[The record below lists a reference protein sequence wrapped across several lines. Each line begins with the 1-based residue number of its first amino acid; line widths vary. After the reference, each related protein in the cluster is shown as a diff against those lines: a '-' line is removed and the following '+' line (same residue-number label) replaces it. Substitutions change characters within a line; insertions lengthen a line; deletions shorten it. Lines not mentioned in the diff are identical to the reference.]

1 MLDTLLIIEDESLL
15 GNELA
20 RHYGGQGWEVNR
32 APTLE
37 DARRFFFEQ
46 LAEPLVV
53 LSDMSL
59 PDGNALDLLEQ
70 ARKKGTCSEW
80 CFLTGYG
87 TVADSVRALRL
98 GAYDFVEKP
107 CELDRLDMLVEG
119 AARSARAQR
128 RLRDET
134 DHRHRKYTPNAF
146 VGSGPAVKQLRKMI
160 MQLANVPYSSL
171 VITGETGTGKGLTAR
186 ILHYSGTRSNGPLIE
201 LNCAALPREL
211 MESELF
217 GYEAGAFTGAR
228 KRHRGL
234 LEQAHEGTLFLDEIA
249 EMDPDLQ
256 GKLLKAVE
264 ELRIRRLGA
273 EHEVD
278 VDVQIIAATNHDLLQ
293 RVEKGQF
300 RRDLYHRL
308 SLFTL
313 HMPPLRE
320 RKEDLGELI
329 AMFIDEC
336 NAKAGK
342 KVTRTP
348 DSVWR
353 LLEAYDW
360 PGNVRELHNVIE
372 RCVLL
377 AEDDT
382 FPEQWLQLPNLPSN
396 LASSTTMTSDDGI
409 VLPLDGSLS
418 LEDMERFIIE
428 QVLRKTNHNVTAS
441 AKMLGTTRETLRY
454 RVQKYQL

>member
-1 MLDTLLIIEDESLL
+1 MLDTLLVIEDESLL

-20 RHYGGQGWEVNR
+20 RHYRGQGWEVNR
-32 APTLE
+32 ASTLE
-37 DARRFFFEQ
+37 EARRLLFQQ

-70 ARKKGTCSEW
+70 ARAKASCSEW

-134 DHRHRKYTPNAF
+134 DHRHRKYTPDAF
-146 VGSGPAVKQLRKMI
+146 VGSSTAVKQLRSMI
-160 MQLANVPYSSL
+160 MQLAKVPFSSL

-186 ILHYSGTRSNGPLIE
+186 ILHYSGSRSNGPLIE

-217 GYEAGAFTGAR
+217 GYEAGAFTGAK

-234 LEQAHEGTLFLDEIA
+234 LEQAHKGTLFLDEIA
-249 EMDPDLQ
+249 EMDLDLQ

-273 EHEVD
+273 EHEID

-293 RVEKGQF
+293 RVENGQF

-313 HMPPLRE
+313 HLPPLRE
-320 RKEDLGELI
+320 RKEDLHDLI
-329 AMFIDEC
+329 PLFIDEC

-342 KVTRTP
+342 KVTDTP

-360 PGNVRELHNVIE
+360 PGNVRELHNAIE

-377 AEDDT
+377 ANGEAL
-382 FPEQWLQLPNLPSN
+382 PQQWLQLPNLPSSPTPAAR
-396 LASSTTMTSDDGI
+396 LQASEGI

-428 QVLRKTNHNVTAS
+428 QVLHKTDHNVTAA

-454 RVQKYQL
+454 RVQKYNL